1 MYMNTTP
8 HSKAAHPR
16 ISYYSTKLYRT
27 KMGHQITFVLAALLI
42 AVQLTFN
49 LVPAPRSNASSS
61 NDIIHGGIEGDDPR
75 ANLLQVYDRDQDSA
89 GHTDIQ
95 ESYAAL
101 GIDRDDLA
109 NTQLTT
115 INTDDPNLLTLN
127 RNHTESQD
135 QPIQVSADSNDPANC
150 KSQLPFSVGANGQ
163 CILYVQR
170 ILNDLGIAVPE
181 DGNFGTSM
189 EQAIRTFQGN
199 YGVPS
204 TGIIDHHTW
213 TRLHQAGVADSGHTF
228 FLRPLSLWDDGTQSH
243 QQDVL
248 VGRFSDGRLFYILV
262 GCGNPVIPASSAPP
276 PPPPAATPPPPPA
289 VTPPPPPAVTPPP
302 PPAVT
307 PPPPAPAATPPPPPA
322 AVTPPPPPP
331 PPPTPLPVQLPN
343 IVQSKT
349 ASYVD
354 TNNSPLRNAD
364 GTTAQGGDRV
374 QYSLTTT
381 NTGQATQLDY
391 IVTEHLADVLE
402 YANIIDL
409 GGGSLQNNILT
420 WPAQS
425 IAAGASV
432 TRTFTVQV
440 KDPVPTTAP
449 STSDP
454 RSFDRQMDNVYGN
467 KISIKVAPTPAA
479 QVITLVRSLP
489 QTGNTGLVGI
499 SLFTALSLY
508 FFFRNRQL
516 LHEVKLLRGDMINT

>member
-1 MYMNTTP
+1 
-8 HSKAAHPR
+8 
-16 ISYYSTKLYRT
+16 
-27 KMGHQITFVLAALLI
+27 
-42 AVQLTFN
+42 
-49 LVPAPRSNASSS
+49 
-61 NDIIHGGIEGDDPR
+61 
-75 ANLLQVYDRDQDSA
+75 
-89 GHTDIQ
+89 
-95 ESYAAL
+95 
-101 GIDRDDLA
+101 
-109 NTQLTT
+109 
-115 INTDDPNLLTLN
+115 
-127 RNHTESQD
+127 
-135 QPIQVSADSNDPANC
+135 
-150 KSQLPFSVGANGQ
+150 
-163 CILYVQR
+163 
-170 ILNDLGIAVPE
+170 
-181 DGNFGTSM
+181 
-189 EQAIRTFQGN
+189 
-199 YGVPS
+199 
-204 TGIIDHHTW
+204 
-213 TRLHQAGVADSGHTF
+213 
-228 FLRPLSLWDDGTQSH
+228 
-243 QQDVL
+243 
-248 VGRFSDGRLFYILV
+248 
-262 GCGNPVIPASSAPP
+262 
-276 PPPPAATPPPPPA
+276 
-289 VTPPPPPAVTPPP
+289 
-302 PPAVT
+302 
-307 PPPPAPAATPPPPPA
+307 
-322 AVTPPPPPP
+322 
-331 PPPTPLPVQLPN
+331 
-343 IVQSKT
+343 VQSKT